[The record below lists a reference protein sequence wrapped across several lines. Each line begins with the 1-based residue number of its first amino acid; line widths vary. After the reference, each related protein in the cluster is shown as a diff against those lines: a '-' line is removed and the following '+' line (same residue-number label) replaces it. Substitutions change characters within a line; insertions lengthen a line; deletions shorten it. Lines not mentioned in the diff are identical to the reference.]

1 MYIIHTYTYITVNME
16 FSTKFFA
23 NNKNGYKKIAPW
35 KKLARIKLW
44 LVVEGGGETISLG
57 WWRQNYGWSWLV
69 GRFSNAHVLH

>member
-1 MYIIHTYTYITVNME
+1 MYMIHTYTYITVNME

-44 LVVEGGGETISLG
+44 LVVEGGGEIISLG
-57 WWRQNYGWSWLV
+57 
-69 GRFSNAHVLH
+69 